1 MWCAKIGSKGYTLI
15 YLKDVIS
22 QKKIGNL
29 SQAKKNCTTHTIAN
43 CHDKLSTNTSSPARR
58 EDDKGRNVTDGSGA
72 NDWMSEML
80 EKIWRGKYGGMI

>member
-1 MWCAKIGSKGYTLI
+1 MSLAKKRLET
-15 YLKDVIS
+15 YLKLKRLETS
-22 QKKIGNL
+22 
-29 SQAKKNCTTHTIAN
+29 HTIAN